1 MPTIT
6 PEEARS
12 AHYLAAQLR
21 GFCVMRGAALV
32 DRVDLVGLESALTQF
47 AIAMTVIEHGLDT
60 EEDEPGT
67 DRPAEG

>member
-1 MPTIT
+1 
-6 PEEARS
+6 
-12 AHYLAAQLR
+12 
-21 GFCVMRGAALV
+21 MRGAALV